1 MKYPSLFAIL
11 LFLCAYATA
20 QDIPSMTPPV
30 IKERIVKVQFF
41 SPLTGN
47 LTFGYEQALIRS
59 ITLTGEAGIIGAS
72 FVHLDDHQKGL
83 LLKAGAKF
91 YFSPDYYLDGMK
103 RYNDF
108 QGAYFNPVLVYSGFG
123 FDYYDYNGKKQRGT
137 NNSFGLLLHLGKQWV
152 INNVVALELYGGVGY
167 GYSWVSA
174 PNYTYNAGYSTDLS
188 DIQPYKFSHL
198 QPENSIP
205 IAFDAGFNIGIL
217 LK

>member
-1 MKYPSLFAIL
+1 MKRSLLAIAL
-11 LFLCAYATA
+11 ILISRLVMA

-30 IKERIVKVQFF
+30 FKDRIVKLQFF

-47 LTFGYEQALIRS
+47 LTFGYEQALIKS

-72 FVHLDDHQKGL
+72 LVHLDAHQKGFL
-83 LLKAGAKF
+83 MKAGAKF

-123 FDYYDYNGKKQRGT
+123 FDYYDNNGKKQRGT

-152 INNVVALELYGGVGY
+152 ISNVIALELYGGIGY

-174 PNYTYNAGYSTDLS
+174 NEYSYSAGNVTDLS
-188 DIQPYKFSHL
+188 EIQPYKFSHI
-198 QPENSIP
+198 QPSNDVP